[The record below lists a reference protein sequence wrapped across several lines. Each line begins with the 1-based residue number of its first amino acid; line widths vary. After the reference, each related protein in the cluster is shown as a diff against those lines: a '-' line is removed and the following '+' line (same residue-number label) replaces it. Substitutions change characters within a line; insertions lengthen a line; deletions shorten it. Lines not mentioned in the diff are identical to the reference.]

1 MSTSICQDALRE
13 RGSWSPAALLGVS
26 IRDDGMAGGRVQESE
41 YRIRHPLR
49 TGGGH
54 SPCPGRAGRL
64 GHPCQHSQDWTLT
77 HLLHLPAAP
86 PALPLGEE
94 VLWKAQPGQ
103 PNPNPS
109 SLQGQI
115 LPARDT
121 DLRQLDSG
129 GGDK

>member
-1 MSTSICQDALRE
+1 
-13 RGSWSPAALLGVS
+13 
-26 IRDDGMAGGRVQESE
+26 MARGRVQAPQCQDTASGTHCPQEAA
-41 YRIRHPLR
+41 IHPSPASH
-49 TGGGH
+49 TH
-54 SPCPGRAGRL
+54 HWPCPGRAGRL

-94 VLWKAQPGQ
+94 VLSRAQPGQ

-115 LPARDT
+115 LPIHPSTQNT